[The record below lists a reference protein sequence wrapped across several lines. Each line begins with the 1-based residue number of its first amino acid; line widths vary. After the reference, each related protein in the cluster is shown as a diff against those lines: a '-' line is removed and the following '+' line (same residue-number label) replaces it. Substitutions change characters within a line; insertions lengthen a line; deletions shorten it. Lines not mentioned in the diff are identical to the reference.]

1 MRPRYANLLLPLVTA
16 VLAGCAATR
25 DTIAPGIVVP
35 DADGHPVRPFAAK
48 DAVAVVFVF
57 LANDCP
63 IANRAVP
70 ELLRLEQAYAPRG
83 VKFWPVHAGA
93 DESDASVRG
102 HAKEYGLTTVPL
114 RDPDLRL
121 ARDLGAGVTPTAV
134 VVSPRGE
141 VLYRGRI
148 DDRYAALGQ
157 SRPEPTRRDLAL
169 AIEAVVA
176 GKRPEPA
183 ETPAVGCRIGGT
195 R

>member
-1 MRPRYANLLLPLVTA
+1 MRPRFANLLLPLVTA
-16 VLAGCAATR
+16 GLAGCAA
-25 DTIAPGIVVP
+25 IAPGIVVP
-35 DADGHPVRPFAAK
+35 DADGHPVRPLASK
-48 DAVAVVFVF
+48 DAVAVVFLF

-63 IANRAVP
+63 IANRAIP
-70 ELLRLEQAYAPRG
+70 ELLRLEKDYASRG

-93 DESDASVRG
+93 DESDASVRD
-102 HAKEYGLTTVPL
+102 HAKEFGLTTVPL

-121 ARDLGAGVTPTAV
+121 AHDLGARVTPTAV
-134 VVSPRGE
+134 VVSPRGK

-176 GKRPEPA
+176 GKRPEPG
-183 ETPAVGCRIGGT
+183 ETPAVGCRIGGV

>member
-1 MRPRYANLLLPLVTA
+1 MRPRFANLLLPLVAA
-16 VLAGCAATR
+16 VLAGCAAVRGTV
-25 DTIAPGIVVP
+25 APGIVVP
-35 DADGHPVRPFAAK
+35 DADGNPVRPLAAK

-70 ELLRLEQAYAPRG
+70 ELLRLEQAYASRG

-102 HAKEYGLTTVPL
+102 HAKEFGLTTVPL

-121 ARDLGAGVTPTAV
+121 ARDLGARVTPTAV

-169 AIEAVVA
+169 ALEAVVA

-183 ETPAVGCRIGGT
+183 ETAAVGCRIGGT

>member
-1 MRPRYANLLLPLVTA
+1 MRPRFANLLLPLVTA
-16 VLAGCAATR
+16 VLAGCAAVR
-25 DTIAPGIVVP
+25 DTIDPGIAVP
-35 DADGHPVRPFAAK
+35 DADGHPVRPLAAK

-63 IANRAVP
+63 IANRSIP
-70 ELLRLEQAYAPRG
+70 ELLRLEEAYASRG

-102 HAKEYGLTTVPL
+102 HAKEFGLTTVPL

-121 ARDLGAGVTPTAV
+121 ARDLGARVTPTAV

-176 GKRPEPA
+176 GKRPDPA

>member
-1 MRPRYANLLLPLVTA
+1 MRPRFVHLLLPLVAA
-16 VLAGCAATR
+16 VLAGCAAVR
-25 DTIAPGIVVP
+25 GTIAPGIEVP
-35 DADGHPVRPFAAK
+35 DADGHPVRPLAAK

-70 ELLRLEQAYAPRG
+70 ELLRLEQAYASSG
-83 VKFWPVHAGA
+83 VTFWPVHAGA
-93 DESDASVRG
+93 DESDALVRA
-102 HAKEYGLTTVPL
+102 HAKEFGLTTVPL

-121 ARDLGAGVTPTAV
+121 ARGLGARVTPTAV

-157 SRPEPTRRDLAL
+157 SRPEPTRHDLAL
-169 AIEAVVA
+169 AIKAVVA
-176 GKRPEPA
+176 GERPEPA

>member
-1 MRPRYANLLLPLVTA
+1 MRLCFANLLLPLVAA
-16 VLAGCAATR
+16 VLAGCATVR

-35 DADGHPVRPFAAK
+35 DADGHPVRPLAAK

-63 IANRAVP
+63 IANRAIP
-70 ELLRLEQAYAPRG
+70 ELLRLEQDHASRG
-83 VKFWPVHAGA
+83 VKFWPVHAGT
-93 DESDASVRG
+93 DESDASVRE
-102 HAKEYGLTTVPL
+102 HAKEFGLTTVPL

-121 ARDLGAGVTPTAV
+121 AHALGARVTPTAV

-176 GKRPEPA
+176 GKRPEPG

>member
-1 MRPRYANLLLPLVTA
+1 MRPRFVNLLLPMVAA
-16 VLAGCAATR
+16 VLAGCAVPG
-25 DTIAPGIVVP
+25 TIAPGIVVP
-35 DADGHPVRPFAAK
+35 DADGHPVRPLAAK

-70 ELLRLEQAYAPRG
+70 ELLRLEQAYASRG

-93 DESDASVRG
+93 DESDASVRD
-102 HAKEYGLTTVPL
+102 HAKEFGLTTMPL

-121 ARDLGAGVTPTAV
+121 ARDLGARVTPTAV
-134 VVSPRGE
+134 VVSSRGE
-141 VLYRGRI
+141 VLYHGRI

-157 SRPEPTRRDLAL
+157 SRPEATRRDLAL
-169 AIEAVVA
+169 ALEAVVA
-176 GKRPEPA
+176 GKRPEFA

>member
-1 MRPRYANLLLPLVTA
+1 MRPRFANLLLPLVTA
-16 VLAGCAATR
+16 VLAGCAAVR
-25 DTIAPGIVVP
+25 DTIDPGIAVP
-35 DADGHPVRPFAAK
+35 DADGHPVRPLAAK

-63 IANRAVP
+63 IANRSIP
-70 ELLRLEQAYAPRG
+70 ELLRLEEAYASRG

-102 HAKEYGLTTVPL
+102 HAKEFGLTTVPL

-121 ARDLGAGVTPTAV
+121 ARDLGARVTPTAV